1 MDPINHLTINRNS
14 RLNRSCSNQL
24 NRLNRSCSNRLN
36 QLNRLNRLK
45 IKKGSL
51 VLSFLASGVVAFTIV
66 AAHQTTRRFVV
77 GAGQGT
83 GYHSAFSLAQDA
95 LGLASLMVSRNI
107 ILCKDE
113 KQKSALNQEPTPKI
127 LQNKGCSVPS
137 TSSIDDDAWNFFE
150 KHLKLEQNLLTS
162 QDGGS
167 RGKSVTLK
175 NLPTNSKSPFY
186 EFLRKGG
193 EIKWSLTNWNQ
204 DSSISTIFSAMG
216 QGICRDATTFKVKE
230 EYTCDA
236 FVKNREVFN
245 ANSIEYFKNTPI
257 KCQNS
262 SGDPEDGT
270 VCDYFQLA
278 DNDSNVVFIEV
289 TIPFVE
295 SSESGAIGSQ
305 KMIINGAVRRP
316 IAILSVLN
324 GNSGNPVCSVRC
336 EASEIV
342 TEGLMDSQ
350 PPCAGISDYGADVV
364 ENIPAIPNNPEVH
377 SSLIEVAYN
386 FKVKNY
392 GPGVVHDLELYRED
406 FRRTDEVGANILLS
420 EEVVP
425 AKGPG
430 AVKILPNDI
439 LEIQDTVPCYDTSYY
454 RVSVDQNACGG
465 CYCVGS
471 MFLEDP
477 SNPGQAGQRTI
488 EECTDMVEKGLL
500 AKVFEPRGF
509 PGAWV
514 NTRGLS
520 QELID
525 QGARLCENPN
535 QPQSQFQFQG
545 QGGGS
550 SSVVSNYCAMG
561 EPGAVPDDID
571 VCDGSADGVEHRLR
585 SGTCG
590 STAVACNTVCNS
602 PTPHLIESECAC
614 ECNPSELNC
623 SLDEKVDESNCT
635 CKLLTEPELVEE
647 LNRSCNT
654 REVVGLKIREGIF
667 TGRADHF
674 DEYLD
679 SGGICRHCCGQ
690 MSGPRGYEWAIQ
702 NCEGI
707 DESFAEGMC
716 GGGPF

>member
-1 MDPINHLTINRNS
+1 MNPINHLTINRS
-14 RLNRSCSNQL
+14 S
-24 NRLNRSCSNRLN
+24 RLNRSCSNRLN
-36 QLNRLNRLK
+36 RSDRNDRSNRLK

-113 KQKSALNQEPTPKI
+113 KQKSANHTPKI

-137 TSSIDDDAWNFFE
+137 TSSSEPSTYSIDDDAWNFFE
-150 KHLKLEQNLLTS
+150 NHLKLEQNLLTS

-236 FVKNREVFN
+236 FVKNGGVFN

-270 VCDYFQLA
+270 ICDYFQLV

-295 SSESGAIGSQ
+295 SSESGATRSQ

-324 GNSGNPVCSVRC
+324 GDSGNPVCSVRC

-342 TEGLMDSQ
+342 TEGLTELQ

-364 ENIPAIPNNPEVH
+364 KNIPSIPNNPEAR

-406 FRRTDEVGANILLS
+406 FRRTNEVGANILLS

-425 AKGPG
+425 AQGTDE
-430 AVKILPNDI
+430 VKILPNGI

-514 NTRGLS
+514 NTGGLS
-520 QELID
+520 QELRD
-525 QGARLCENPN
+525 QGARLCETTVNIN
-535 QPQSQFQFQG
+535 SS
-545 QGGGS
+545 GGNTTIQ

-561 EPGAVPDDID
+561 EPGTVPNDID
-571 VCDGSADGVEHRLR
+571 VCDGSADGVEHGLK
-585 SGTCG
+585 SGSCG
-590 STAVACNTVCNS
+590 SSRFVCDLNETVCATDAEGNPS
-602 PTPHLIESECAC
+602 STPDFNDRECAC
-614 ECNPSELNC
+614 ECVET
-623 SLDEKVDESNCT
+623 T
-635 CKLLTEPELVEE
+635 CAATQFFNKDTCQCQEE
-647 LNRSCNT
+647 T
-654 REVVGLKIREGIF
+654 RETCFIADLDPSKGVFTHYRTSSGACRECCPGGPNGVTTRDAVRGLQSQGYCL
-667 TGRADHF
+667 DF
-674 DEYLD
+674 DE
-679 SGGICRHCCGQ
+679 
-690 MSGPRGYEWAIQ
+690 
-702 NCEGI
+702 EGRC
-707 DESFAEGMC
+707 F
-716 GGGPF
+716 